1 MGAALLDG
9 FERGFNMMERHD
21 ARVGRKERL
30 SRMDEQNESRYQDG
44 QTRLADMDKQN
55 KIRYDDNQA
64 RQVTNDKNT
73 ADYRTSMLNS
83 NQERTENQ
91 QKHYKWQQNVKDR
104 EQKWSLIA
112 PQLENIHNQ
121 FFETGTM
128 PEQAEQFFKD
138 TPLYNDYNPA
148 TYTDKKRRDSIK
160 QLEAKTKGALDSG
173 NFAVFKEPEF
183 LKLFNTSYQ
192 STIKRGVGDFD
203 DKEGAT
209 IVDKELYRLIPAGE
223 GSVSIE
229 LNVTYQKPNGDKY
242 TKPQPMTKGGTNEE
256 EDPVNRWSLGE
267 MMNTMKVRSSMAD
280 LAENGEKYR
289 ARSQQTLG
297 AMKGPDKNPDWKEVK
312 GDMGQ
317 TLGYQNLN
325 NGQFQQLAGGAEEA
339 GMNVEE
345 KANNKQ
351 KVAVEQTNTF
361 ISAAGGMSKD
371 LGLDLNDDDIA
382 TVVQMFETQA
392 RQSGGKADLNK
403 LMVDMLKNHAKTKAE
418 NTKQKAEQRTARK
431 AHIAENPDT
440 SKLSFK

>member
-44 QTRLADMDKQN
+44 QARQSEIDKQNESRYLAGQTRLSDMDKQN
-55 KIRYDDNQA
+55 ESRYQDNKA
-64 RQVTNDKNT
+64 RQVTNDK
-73 ADYRTSMLNS
+73 AAVDYRASMLS
-83 NQERTENQ
+83 SSQENTENQ

-128 PEQAEQFFKD
+128 PEQAAQFFKD

-209 IVDKELYRLIPAGE
+209 IVDKELGQLIPAGE

-256 EDPVNRWSLGE
+256 GDPVNRWSLGE

-289 ARSQQTLG
+289 ARSEQTLG
-297 AMKGPDKNPDWKEVK
+297 AMRNTPQEDLAAKTRKAYLKEVGSIQKEMRKVRSDSDLVSTPDEIEDKLKHHKIAINAIDKEYGRNPSFPVAVK
-312 GDMGQ
+312 GGSSKEQVKSPPANLLTEGKQ
-317 TLGYQNLN
+317 TKFK
-325 NGQFQQLAGGAEEA
+325 NGQVWTLE
-339 GMNVEE
+339 N
-345 KANNKQ
+345 
-351 KVAVEQTNTF
+351 
-361 ISAAGGMSKD
+361 
-371 LGLDLNDDDIA
+371 
-382 TVVQMFETQA
+382 
-392 RQSGGKADLNK
+392 GKAIQVN
-403 LMVDMLKNHAKTKAE
+403 E
-418 NTKQKAEQRTARK
+418 G
-431 AHIAENPDT
+431 
-440 SKLSFK
+440 